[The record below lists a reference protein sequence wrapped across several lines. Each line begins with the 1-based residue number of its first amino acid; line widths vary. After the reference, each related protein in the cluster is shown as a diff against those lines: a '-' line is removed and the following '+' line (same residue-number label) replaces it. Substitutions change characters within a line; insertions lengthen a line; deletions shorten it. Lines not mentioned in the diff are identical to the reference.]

1 MKEKLVN
8 IIKYVFFLGMGV
20 GITVYL
26 FKDLKV
32 EEIWQEAKTMDYSFF
47 IYSSLFSLFAHF
59 VRAARWSILIR
70 SVGYQ
75 PRIWN
80 VFSSVMTM
88 NLFNILIPRSGEVVR
103 CGTIYKYEKI
113 PVKNLLG
120 TVVVERLVDLLSL
133 IFLTVVLVII
143 NFPLM
148 QTLYYN
154 SAMPALV
161 NDILNKKWLI
171 FLVLAFGVLTIL
183 TAIIFRKKLLKL
195 SIFQKLGKTLVDAK
209 VGLIKMWKTKEKP
222 MFLVHTFLLWAMY
235 LGMLYINVFAYEPTK
250 HLGFLA
256 GFTLLVSGSYGMVA
270 PTNGGVGAWHA
281 MALLGFSAFGIVGN
295 SAAAIVNVM
304 FLTVTAGVAVHGVI
318 ALVLTPYFNKKYP
331 LKETPNTHN

>member
-20 GITVYL
+20 GITIYL

-47 IYSSLFSLFAHF
+47 IYSSLFSLVAHF

-120 TVVVERLVDLLSL
+120 TVVVERLIDLLSL
-133 IFLTVVLVII
+133 IILTVVLVVI

-148 QTLYYN
+148 QTLYYK
-154 SAMPALV
+154 SSMPDLV
-161 NDILNKKWLI
+161 NDLLNKKWLI
-171 FLVLAFGVLTIL
+171 F
-183 TAIIFRKKLLKL
+183 
-195 SIFQKLGKTLVDAK
+195 
-209 VGLIKMWKTKEKP
+209 
-222 MFLVHTFLLWAMY
+222 
-235 LGMLYINVFAYEPTK
+235 
-250 HLGFLA
+250 
-256 GFTLLVSGSYGMVA
+256 
-270 PTNGGVGAWHA
+270 
-281 MALLGFSAFGIVGN
+281 
-295 SAAAIVNVM
+295 
-304 FLTVTAGVAVHGVI
+304 
-318 ALVLTPYFNKKYP
+318 
-331 LKETPNTHN
+331 